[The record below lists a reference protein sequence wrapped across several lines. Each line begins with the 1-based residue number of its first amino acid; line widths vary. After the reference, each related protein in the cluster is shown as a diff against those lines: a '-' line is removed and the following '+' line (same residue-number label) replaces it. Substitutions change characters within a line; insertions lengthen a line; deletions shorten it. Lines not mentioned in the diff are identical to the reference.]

1 VSSNSGVTTDRT
13 RLHRDAARGVAAGD
27 GGRAPVAHINKYV
40 AAAAGVAI
48 AVPFIASVVLGAPT
62 AHADLGMG
70 GDGYLRCIDSAGVP
84 PKQNPDDWAP
94 TINVIETDL
103 NSAES
108 PAEVAQRL
116 TAMGVKPHDAIA
128 EVQCVMATI
137 W

>member
-1 VSSNSGVTTDRT
+1 M
-13 RLHRDAARGVAAGD
+13 AAGD

-48 AVPFIASVVLGAPT
+48 AVPFIASVVLGAPA

-84 PKQNPDDWAP
+84 PKQNADDWAP
-94 TINVIETDL
+94 TINAIEFNL
-103 NSAES
+103 NGALS

-116 TAMGVKPHDAIA
+116 TAMGVKPHDATA
-128 EVQCVMATI
+128 EVQCVMTNL